1 MFFESRRSR
10 SGAIDSEMSGSEV
23 IGECGKPVDYNVG
36 RRVGDGVGRAGRS
49 PLVWAPHKGSA
60 ITDAAGRIEVEIMAR
75 HHQDLARLDSRNAAA
90 RR

>member
-1 MFFESRRSR
+1 MFLEPRMSR
-10 SGAIDSEMSGSEV
+10 SEAHCCEMSGSEV
-23 IGECGKPVDYNVG
+23 IGQCGKPVDHHVG
-36 RRVGDGVGRAGRS
+36 RGVGHGVGRAGRS
-49 PLVWAPHKGSA
+49 PFVWAPHKGSA